1 MKKPTY
7 ALFVDLSAAF
17 DHVERS
23 WMFKSIKN
31 RLPDGFS
38 LELVNLLETIYS
50 NTTTS
55 LAETPDDIFQL
66 SVGVR
71 QGGPESPM
79 LYNLYMDHVMRIF
92 FGECKSK
99 GIKRLRLKSWH
110 AQDQAK
116 YEAFDVKNP

>member
-1 MKKPTY
+1 MKNPTY

-79 LYNLYMDHVMRIF
+79 LYNLYMDHD
-92 FGECKSK
+92 
-99 GIKRLRLKSWH
+99 LR
-110 AQDQAK
+110 
-116 YEAFDVKNP
+116 